1 VILRAAT
8 PLDVPIL
15 LRFIQALAAFEREPD
30 AVKMT
35 EPQLH
40 DSLFGPVKRDSL
52 FGPVKRAEALL
63 VEIDGVPQG
72 AALWYESFN
81 TWTGRP
87 GLSVEDVYVSEAY
100 RGHGIGRAIF
110 KYLAK
115 LTVERGYLRMDWQ
128 VLDWN
133 APAIKFYD
141 SLGAEPQS
149 AWLKYR
155 LSGQALAALALN

>member
-40 DSLFGPVKRDSL
+40 DSL

-115 LTVERGYLRMDWQ
+115 LTVDRGYLRMDWQ